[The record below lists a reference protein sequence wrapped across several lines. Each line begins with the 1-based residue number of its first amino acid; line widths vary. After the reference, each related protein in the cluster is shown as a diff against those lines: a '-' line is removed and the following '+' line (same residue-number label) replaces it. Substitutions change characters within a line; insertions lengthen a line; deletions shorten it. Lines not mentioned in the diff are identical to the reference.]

1 MWPVI
6 CSMLMSYETLNVMNL
21 TALSNIIGKED
32 GYVLLRDKKKL
43 KYDLTTTDIVK
54 NDN

>member
-1 MWPVI
+1 
-6 CSMLMSYETLNVMNL
+6 MSYETLNVMNL

-32 GYVLLRDKKKL
+32 SYVLLRNKKAKI
-43 KYDLTTTDIVK
+43 YDLTTTDIVK